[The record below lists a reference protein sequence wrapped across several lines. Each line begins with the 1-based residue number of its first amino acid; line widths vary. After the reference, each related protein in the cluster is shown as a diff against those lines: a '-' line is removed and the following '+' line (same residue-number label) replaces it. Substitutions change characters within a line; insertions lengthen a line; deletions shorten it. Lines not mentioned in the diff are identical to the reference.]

1 LEAQFNYDKVTFD
14 FENLMGGGVVGSTA
28 HMVINTFGES
38 FVEAQKDILLAEMKK
53 VFRQVVSDVL

>member
-1 LEAQFNYDKVTFD
+1 
-14 FENLMGGGVVGSTA
+14 MVGSTA

-53 VFRQVVSDVL
+53 VFRQVVSDVHLRL